1 MEIILK
7 ETIDTLGREGDI
19 VKVKAGYARNFLIP
33 QKKAVL
39 ITKASLA
46 RLKQEQDAINSRLAT
61 NKEKAEALNS
71 QIEKLTLKIAKKA
84 GEENRLFGSV
94 TNGDIADALEQ
105 AGVSVDKRTISIS
118 EPIKTLGEYKVSI
131 KVGYQM
137 TTSIALQVIEETAGD

>member
-105 AGVSVDKRTISIS
+105 AGVTVDKRSISIS

-137 TTSIALQVIEETAGD
+137 TTSIALQVIEEVAGD